1 MSGKKVRVKVSVRCT
16 RVYEDVSVRERA
28 CPPSDRTEM
37 TLPPEDS
44 RASAN
49 PYVDDQVIVAADD
62 LSVTHYRPGDALS
75 GDAGDGNPGIKGKAA
90 DTRDEAVSQAGDV
103 KDSAVQAG
111 THVAAVAKDQAGAV
125 VAEAGNHVQ
134 NLLSQTRG
142 ELSSQAGTQQQRLA
156 GGLHSLGDELHSMA
170 SGNDQPGLASE
181 LTRQAAQRTKSVAN
195 WLESREPA
203 DVLHDVATFAR
214 QRPGLFIAI
223 SAGAGLLVGRLA
235 RGLKDDASSDSV
247 DTAPAYVAPTGYDI
261 PASRNGDVAVSGYGD
276 PVYNGGV
283 R

>member
-1 MSGKKVRVKVSVRCT
+1 
-16 RVYEDVSVRERA
+16 
-28 CPPSDRTEM
+28 M
-37 TLPPEDS
+37 TLPPENNG
-44 RASAN
+44 AHQT
-49 PYVDDQVIVAADD
+49 PYVDDQVVVSADD
-62 LSVTHYRPGDALS
+62 LSVTHYPPENES
-75 GDAGDGNPGIKGKAA
+75 GDYADSDPGVKQKAA
-90 DTRDEAVSQAGDV
+90 DTRDEAVSQAAGV

-170 SGNDQPGLASE
+170 AGNDHAGLASE
-181 LTRQAAQRTKSVAN
+181 LTRQAAQRTKSVAG
-195 WLESREPA
+195 WLEDREPTE
-203 DVLHDVATFAR
+203 VLSDIATFAR
-214 QRPGLFIAI
+214 RRPGLFIAI

-235 RGLKDDASSDSV
+235 RGLKDDASSDSAPATV
-247 DTAPAYVAPTGYDI
+247 DTSAYADGTTAGYTGATYAAPVDVYDAPVHNEPVY
-261 PASRNGDVAVSGYGD
+261 NE